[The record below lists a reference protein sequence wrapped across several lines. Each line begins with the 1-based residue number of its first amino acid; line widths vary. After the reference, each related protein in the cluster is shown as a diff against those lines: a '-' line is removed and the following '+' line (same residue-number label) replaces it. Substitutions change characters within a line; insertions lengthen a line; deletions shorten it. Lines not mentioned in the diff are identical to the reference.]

1 MLIVISIIPIIPI
14 TAPTTN
20 NSITTNI
27 TPIENIKIECILT
40 FPWIRN
46 PKNKISNDNV
56 AIIPAALIFLE

>member
-27 TPIENIKIECILT
+27 TPIENIESNIHIDFLGLEIPKI
-40 FPWIRN
+40 
-46 PKNKISNDNV
+46 K
-56 AIIPAALIFLE
+56 